1 MDSESSSYYPPRAGR
16 RWISPRLGQSLDRFG
31 LSIQRLWRSSPLG
44 QWMRLVT
51 GFQWFLAALIPG
63 RGYAL
68 LGQRTLGRVFLAGW
82 WLSAVATV
90 ILLCHPTMGWFL
102 GGMASCHSSG
112 LAFLMLRQHE
122 ANQGHPASLAERIL
136 LPLVCWA
143 IYYWLVYLP
152 GFDQFRLRVAT
163 PLRITT
169 EDQTMAAVFNP
180 RVRVSKVERGDLIAF
195 HQEGFRIQP
204 QEEMEIA
211 WVFAPG
217 PTFGRVFGLPGDRI
231 VFTPKLVRVNGRE
244 VPRLEGMPMEGEQV
258 VEPGQWFV
266 WPTVRV
272 PRQGVM
278 VGGVRRNA
286 EAPFAEAFHRMSAV
300 RHSDFLGRVYGRWFF
315 HDQTQP

>member
-16 RWISPRLGQSLDRFG
+16 RWISPRLGQSLDR
-31 LSIQRLWRSSPLG
+31 LVLALRRMWWSSPLG
-44 QWMRLVT
+44 RGIGLELT

-169 EDQTMAAVFNP
+169 EDRAVVFNP
-180 RVRVSKVERGDLIAF
+180 RVRAAEVQRGDSIAF

-204 QEEMEIA
+204 EGDNP
-211 WVFAPG
+211 WVFAQG
-217 PTFGRVFGLPGDRI
+217 PILGRVFGLPGDRI

-286 EAPFAEAFHRMSAV
+286 DAPFAEAFHRMSAV

>member
-16 RWISPRLGQSLDRFG
+16 RWISPRLGQSLDRLG
-31 LSIQRLWRSSPLG
+31 LTLRRLWWSSPLG
-44 QWMRLVT
+44 QGMRLVT

-82 WLSAVATV
+82 WFCAVATL

-112 LAFLMLRQHE
+112 MAFLMLRQHE
-122 ANQGHPASLAERIL
+122 ANQGHPAGLAERIL

-169 EDQTMAAVFNP
+169 EEQTMAAVFNP
-180 RVRVSKVERGDLIAF
+180 RVRVPKVERGDLIAF

-204 QEEMEIA
+204 DDEIA

-231 VFTPKLVRVNGRE
+231 VFTPKSVRVNGRD

-272 PRQGVM
+272 PRQGPM
-278 VGGVRRNA
+278 VAGVRRNPD
-286 EAPFAEAFHRMSAV
+286 APFAEAFHRMSAV

>member
-112 LAFLMLRQHE
+112 LAFLMLRQQE

-204 QEEMEIA
+204 QEEIA

-286 EAPFAEAFHRMSAV
+286 GAPFAEAFHRMSAV

>member
-1 MDSESSSYYPPRAGR
+1 MDFESSSYYPPRAGR
-16 RWISPRLGQSLDRFG
+16 RWISPRLGQSLDRLG
-31 LSIQRLWRSSPLG
+31 LTLRRMWWSSPLG
-44 QWMRLVT
+44 QGMRLVT

-82 WLSAVATV
+82 WFCAVATL

-122 ANQGHPASLAERIL
+122 ANQGHPAGLAERIL

-169 EDQTMAAVFNP
+169 EEQTMAAVFNP

-204 QEEMEIA
+204 DDEIA

-231 VFTPKLVRVNGRE
+231 VFTPKSVRVNGRD

-272 PRQGVM
+272 PRQGPM
-278 VGGVRRNA
+278 VAGVRRNPD
-286 EAPFAEAFHRMSAV
+286 APFAEAFHRMSAV

-315 HDQTQP
+315 NDQTQP

>member
-1 MDSESSSYYPPRAGR
+1 MDFESSSYYPPRAGR
-16 RWISPRLGQSLDRFG
+16 RWISQRLGQSLDRLG
-31 LSIQRLWRSSPLG
+31 LALRRLWWSSPLG
-44 QWMRLVT
+44 QGMRLVT

-82 WLSAVATV
+82 WFCAVATL

-122 ANQGHPASLAERIL
+122 ANQGHPAGLAERIL

-169 EDQTMAAVFNP
+169 EEQTMAAVFNP
-180 RVRVSKVERGDLIAF
+180 WVRVSKVERGDLIAF

-204 QEEMEIA
+204 DVAIV

-231 VFTPKLVRVNGRE
+231 VFTPKSVRVNGRD

-272 PRQGVM
+272 PRQGPM
-278 VGGVRRNA
+278 VAGVRRNPD
-286 EAPFAEAFHRMSAV
+286 APFAEAFHRMSAV

-315 HDQTQP
+315 RDQTQP

>member
-1 MDSESSSYYPPRAGR
+1 MDFESSSYYPPRAGR
-16 RWISPRLGQSLDRFG
+16 RWISPRLGQSLDRLG
-31 LSIQRLWRSSPLG
+31 LALRRLWWSSPLG
-44 QWMRLVT
+44 QGMRLVT

-82 WLSAVATV
+82 WFCAVATL
-90 ILLCHPTMGWFL
+90 ILLCHPTMGGFL

-112 LAFLMLRQHE
+112 MAFLMLRQHE
-122 ANQGHPASLAERIL
+122 ANQGHPAGLAERIL

-169 EDQTMAAVFNP
+169 EEQTMAAVFNP
-180 RVRVSKVERGDLIAF
+180 WVRVSKVERGDLIAF
-195 HQEGFRIQP
+195 RQEGFRIQP
-204 QEEMEIA
+204 DDEIA

-231 VFTPKLVRVNGRE
+231 VFTPKSVRVNGRD

-272 PRQGVM
+272 PRQGPM
-278 VGGVRRNA
+278 VAGVRRNPD
-286 EAPFAEAFHRMSAV
+286 APFAEAFHRMSAV

-315 HDQTQP
+315 NDQTQP

>member
-1 MDSESSSYYPPRAGR
+1 
-16 RWISPRLGQSLDRFG
+16 
-31 LSIQRLWRSSPLG
+31 
-44 QWMRLVT
+44 MRLVT

-68 LGQRTLGRVFLAGW
+68 LGQQTLGRVFLAGW

-204 QEEMEIA
+204 QEEIA

>member
-16 RWISPRLGQSLDRFG
+16 RWISPRLGQSLDR
-31 LSIQRLWRSSPLG
+31 LVLALRRMWRSSPLG

-82 WLSAVATV
+82 WFCAVATL
-90 ILLCHPTMGWFL
+90 ILLCHPTMGWFM

-112 LAFLMLRQHE
+112 LAFLMLRQRE
-122 ANQGHPASLAERIL
+122 SNQGHPAGLAERIL

-143 IYYWLVYLP
+143 IYYSLVYLP
-152 GFDQFRLRVAT
+152 GFDQFRRRVAT
-163 PLRITT
+163 PLQITT
-169 EDQTMAAVFNP
+169 EDRAVVFNP
-180 RVRVSKVERGDLIAF
+180 RVRAVEVQRGDSIAF

-204 QEEMEIA
+204 AGDNPWI
-211 WVFAPG
+211 FAQG
-217 PTFGRVFGLPGDRI
+217 PILGRVFGLPGDRI
-231 VFTPKLVRVNGRE
+231 AFTPKSVRVNGRD
-244 VPRLEGMPMEGEQV
+244 VPRLEGMPIEGEQV

-272 PRQGVM
+272 PGQGVL
-278 VGGVRRNA
+278 VAGVRRNA
-286 EAPFAEAFHRMSAV
+286 DAPFAEAFHRMSAV

>member
-16 RWISPRLGQSLDRFG
+16 RWISPRLGQSLDRLG
-31 LSIQRLWRSSPLG
+31 LTLRRMWWSSPLG
-44 QWMRLVT
+44 QGMRLVT

-82 WLSAVATV
+82 WFCAVATL

-112 LAFLMLRQHE
+112 MAFLMLRQHE
-122 ANQGHPASLAERIL
+122 ANQGHPAGLAERIL

-169 EDQTMAAVFNP
+169 EEQTMAAVFNP

-204 QEEMEIA
+204 DDEIA

-231 VFTPKLVRVNGRE
+231 VFTPKSVRVNGRD

-272 PRQGVM
+272 PRQGPM
-278 VGGVRRNA
+278 VAGVRRNPD
-286 EAPFAEAFHRMSAV
+286 APFAEAFHRMSAV

-315 HDQTQP
+315 NDQTQP

>member
-1 MDSESSSYYPPRAGR
+1 
-16 RWISPRLGQSLDRFG
+16 
-31 LSIQRLWRSSPLG
+31 
-44 QWMRLVT
+44 MRLVT

-204 QEEMEIA
+204 QEEIA

-244 VPRLEGMPMEGEQV
+244 VPRLEGMPIEGEQV

-315 HDQTQP
+315 RDQTQP

>member
-16 RWISPRLGQSLDRFG
+16 RWISPRLGQSLDRLG
-31 LSIQRLWRSSPLG
+31 LTLRRLWWSSPLG
-44 QWMRLVT
+44 QGMRLVT

-82 WLSAVATV
+82 WFCAVATL

-112 LAFLMLRQHE
+112 MAFLMLRQHE
-122 ANQGHPASLAERIL
+122 ANQGHPAGLAERIL

-169 EDQTMAAVFNP
+169 EEQTMAAVFNP
-180 RVRVSKVERGDLIAF
+180 RVRVPKVERGDLIAF

-204 QEEMEIA
+204 DDEIA

-231 VFTPKLVRVNGRE
+231 VFTPKSVRVNGRD

-272 PRQGVM
+272 PRQGPM
-278 VGGVRRNA
+278 VAGVRRNPD
-286 EAPFAEAFHRMSAV
+286 APFAEAFHRMSAV

-315 HDQTQP
+315 NDQTQP

>member
-1 MDSESSSYYPPRAGR
+1 
-16 RWISPRLGQSLDRFG
+16 
-31 LSIQRLWRSSPLG
+31 
-44 QWMRLVT
+44 MRLVT
-51 GFQWFLAALIPG
+51 GFQWLMAALIPG
-63 RGYAL
+63 RGYTL

-82 WLSAVATV
+82 WFCAVATL

-122 ANQGHPASLAERIL
+122 ANQGHPAGLAERIL

-152 GFDQFRLRVAT
+152 GFNQFRLRVAT

-169 EDQTMAAVFNP
+169 EEQTMAAVFNP
-180 RVRVSKVERGDLIAF
+180 RVRVPKVERGDLIAF
-195 HQEGFRIQP
+195 HQEGFRIEP
-204 QEEMEIA
+204 PGNNA

-231 VFTPKLVRVNGRE
+231 AFTPKSVRVNGRD

-272 PRQGVM
+272 PRQGFK
-278 VGGVRRNA
+278 VGSVGHDA
-286 EAPFAEAFHRMSAV
+286 EAPFTEAFHSMSAV

>member
-16 RWISPRLGQSLDRFG
+16 RWISPRLGQSLDRLG
-31 LSIQRLWRSSPLG
+31 LTLRRMWWSSPLG
-44 QWMRLVT
+44 QGMRLVT

-82 WLSAVATV
+82 WFCAVATL

-122 ANQGHPASLAERIL
+122 ANQGHPAGLAERIL

-169 EDQTMAAVFNP
+169 EEQTMAAVFNP
-180 RVRVSKVERGDLIAF
+180 RVRVPKVERGDLIAF

-204 QEEMEIA
+204 DFEIA

-231 VFTPKLVRVNGRE
+231 VFTPKSVRVNGRD

-272 PRQGVM
+272 PRQGPM
-278 VGGVRRNA
+278 VAGVRRNPD
-286 EAPFAEAFHRMSAV
+286 APFAEAFHRMSAV

-315 HDQTQP
+315 NDQTQP

>member
-16 RWISPRLGQSLDRFG
+16 RWISPRLGQSLDRLG
-31 LSIQRLWRSSPLG
+31 LTLRRMWWSSPLG
-44 QWMRLVT
+44 QGMRLVT

-82 WLSAVATV
+82 WFCAVATL

-122 ANQGHPASLAERIL
+122 ANQGHPAGLAERIL

-169 EDQTMAAVFNP
+169 EEQTMAAVFNP
-180 RVRVSKVERGDLIAF
+180 RVRVPKVERGDLIAF

-204 QEEMEIA
+204 DDEIA

-231 VFTPKLVRVNGRE
+231 VFTPKSVRVNGRD

-272 PRQGVM
+272 PRQGPM
-278 VGGVRRNA
+278 VAGVRRNPD
-286 EAPFAEAFHRMSAV
+286 APFAEAFHRMSAV

>member
-1 MDSESSSYYPPRAGR
+1 
-16 RWISPRLGQSLDRFG
+16 
-31 LSIQRLWRSSPLG
+31 
-44 QWMRLVT
+44 
-51 GFQWFLAALIPG
+51 
-63 RGYAL
+63 
-68 LGQRTLGRVFLAGW
+68 
-82 WLSAVATV
+82 VATL

-112 LAFLMLRQHE
+112 MAFLMLRQHE
-122 ANQGHPASLAERIL
+122 ANQGHPAGLAERIL

-169 EDQTMAAVFNP
+169 EEQTMAAVFNP
-180 RVRVSKVERGDLIAF
+180 RVRVPKVERGDLIAF

-204 QEEMEIA
+204 DDEIA

-231 VFTPKLVRVNGRE
+231 VFTPKSVRVNGRD

-272 PRQGVM
+272 PRQGPM
-278 VGGVRRNA
+278 VAGVRRNPD
-286 EAPFAEAFHRMSAV
+286 APFAEAFHRMSAV

>member
-16 RWISPRLGQSLDRFG
+16 RWISPRLGQSLDRLG
-31 LSIQRLWRSSPLG
+31 LTLRRMWWSSPLG
-44 QWMRLVT
+44 QGMRLVT

-82 WLSAVATV
+82 WFCAVATL

-112 LAFLMLRQHE
+112 MAFLMLRQHE
-122 ANQGHPASLAERIL
+122 ANQGHPAGLAERIL

-169 EDQTMAAVFNP
+169 EEQTMAAVFNP
-180 RVRVSKVERGDLIAF
+180 RVRVPKVERGDLIAF

-204 QEEMEIA
+204 DDEIA

-231 VFTPKLVRVNGRE
+231 VFTPKSVRVNGRD

-272 PRQGVM
+272 PRQGPM
-278 VGGVRRNA
+278 VAGVRRNPD
-286 EAPFAEAFHRMSAV
+286 APFAEAFHRMSAV

>member
-16 RWISPRLGQSLDRFG
+16 RWISPRLGQSLDRLG
-31 LSIQRLWRSSPLG
+31 LTLRRMWWSSPLG
-44 QWMRLVT
+44 QGMRLVT

-82 WLSAVATV
+82 WFCAVATL

-122 ANQGHPASLAERIL
+122 ANQGHPAGLAERIL

-169 EDQTMAAVFNP
+169 EEQTMAAVFNP
-180 RVRVSKVERGDLIAF
+180 RVRVPKVERGDLIAF

-204 QEEMEIA
+204 DFEIA

-231 VFTPKLVRVNGRE
+231 VFTPKSVRVNGRD

-272 PRQGVM
+272 PRQGPM
-278 VGGVRRNA
+278 VAGVRRNPD
-286 EAPFAEAFHRMSAV
+286 APFAEAFHRMSAV

>member
-16 RWISPRLGQSLDRFG
+16 RWISPRLGQSLDRLG
-31 LSIQRLWRSSPLG
+31 LTLRRMWWSSPLG
-44 QWMRLVT
+44 QGMRLVT

-82 WLSAVATV
+82 WFCAVATL

-112 LAFLMLRQHE
+112 MAFLMLRQHE
-122 ANQGHPASLAERIL
+122 ANQGHPAGLAERIL

-169 EDQTMAAVFNP
+169 EEQTMAAVFNP
-180 RVRVSKVERGDLIAF
+180 RVRVPKVERGDLIAF

-204 QEEMEIA
+204 DDEIA

-231 VFTPKLVRVNGRE
+231 VFTPKSVRVNGRD

-272 PRQGVM
+272 PRQGPM
-278 VGGVRRNA
+278 VAGVRRNPD
-286 EAPFAEAFHRMSAV
+286 APFAEAFHRMSAV

-315 HDQTQP
+315 RDQTQP

>member
-16 RWISPRLGQSLDRFG
+16 RWITPRLGQSLDRLG
-31 LSIQRLWRSSPLG
+31 LTLRRMWWSSPLG
-44 QWMRLVT
+44 QGMGLELT

-82 WLSAVATV
+82 WVCAVVTLL
-90 ILLCHPTMGWFL
+90 LLCHPTMGWFM

-112 LAFLMLRQHE
+112 LAFLMLRQRESH
-122 ANQGHPASLAERIL
+122 QGHPAGLAERIL

-143 IYYWLVYLP
+143 IYYSLVYMP
-152 GFDQFRLRVAT
+152 GFDQFRRRVAT
-163 PLRITT
+163 PLQITT
-169 EDQTMAAVFNP
+169 EDRTVVFNP
-180 RVRVSKVERGDLIAF
+180 RVRAGDVKRGDSIAF
-195 HQEGFRIQP
+195 HLEGFRIQP
-204 QEEMEIA
+204 A
-211 WVFAPG
+211 GDNPW
-217 PTFGRVFGLPGDRI
+217 VFGLPGDRI
-231 VFTPKLVRVNGRE
+231 VFTPKSVRVNGRD

-272 PRQGVM
+272 PRQGPM
-278 VGGVRRNA
+278 VAGVRRNPD
-286 EAPFAEAFHRMSAV
+286 APFAEAFHRMSAV

>member
-1 MDSESSSYYPPRAGR
+1 M
-16 RWISPRLGQSLDRFG
+16 G
-31 LSIQRLWRSSPLG
+31 LEL
-44 QWMRLVT
+44 T
-51 GFQWFLAALIPG
+51 GFQWFLAAFIPG
-63 RGYAL
+63 RGYAQ
-68 LGQRTLGRVFLAGW
+68 LGQWTLGRVFLAGW

-90 ILLCHPTMGWFL
+90 ILLCYPTMGWFM

-112 LAFLMLRQHE
+112 LAFLMLRQRE
-122 ANQGHPASLAERIL
+122 ANQGHPAGLAERIL

-143 IYYWLVYLP
+143 IYYSLVYMP
-152 GFDQFRLRVAT
+152 GFDQFRRRVAT

-169 EDQTMAAVFNP
+169 EDRTVVFNP
-180 RVRVSKVERGDLIAF
+180 RVRASDVQRGDSIAF

-204 QEEMEIA
+204 QEEIA

-231 VFTPKLVRVNGRE
+231 VFTPKSVRVNGRD

-272 PRQGVM
+272 PREGVM

-286 EAPFAEAFHRMSAV
+286 DATFAEAFHRMSAV

>member
-1 MDSESSSYYPPRAGR
+1 
-16 RWISPRLGQSLDRFG
+16 
-31 LSIQRLWRSSPLG
+31 
-44 QWMRLVT
+44 MRLVT

-82 WLSAVATV
+82 WFCAVATL

-180 RVRVSKVERGDLIAF
+180 WVRVSKVERGDLIAF

-204 QEEMEIA
+204 DVAIV

-231 VFTPKLVRVNGRE
+231 VFTPKSVRVNGRD

-272 PRQGVM
+272 PRQGPM
-278 VGGVRRNA
+278 VAGVRRNPD
-286 EAPFAEAFHRMSAV
+286 APFAEAFHRMSAV

-315 HDQTQP
+315 RDQTQP

>member
-16 RWISPRLGQSLDRFG
+16 RWISPRLGQSLDRLG
-31 LSIQRLWRSSPLG
+31 LALRRLWWSSPLG
-44 QWMRLVT
+44 QGMRLVT

-82 WLSAVATV
+82 WVCAVATV

-122 ANQGHPASLAERIL
+122 ANQAHPAGLAERIL

-169 EDQTMAAVFNP
+169 EEQTMAAVFNP
-180 RVRVSKVERGDLIAF
+180 WVRVSKVERGDLIAF

-204 QEEMEIA
+204 DVAIV

-231 VFTPKLVRVNGRE
+231 VFTPKSVRVNGRD

-258 VEPGQWFV
+258 VEPEHWFV

-272 PRQGVM
+272 PRQGPM

-315 HDQTQP
+315 RDQTQP

>member
-1 MDSESSSYYPPRAGR
+1 MDFESSSYYPPRAGR
-16 RWISPRLGQSLDRFG
+16 RWISQRLGQSLDRLG
-31 LSIQRLWRSSPLG
+31 LALRRLWWSSPLG
-44 QWMRLVT
+44 QGMRLVT

-82 WLSAVATV
+82 WFCAVATL

-112 LAFLMLRQHE
+112 MAFLMLRQHE
-122 ANQGHPASLAERIL
+122 ANQGHPAGLAERIL

-169 EDQTMAAVFNP
+169 EEQTMAAVFNP
-180 RVRVSKVERGDLIAF
+180 RVRVPKVERGDLIAF

-204 QEEMEIA
+204 DDEIA

-231 VFTPKLVRVNGRE
+231 VFTPKSVRVNGRD

-272 PRQGVM
+272 PRQGPM
-278 VGGVRRNA
+278 VAGVRRNPD
-286 EAPFAEAFHRMSAV
+286 APFAEAFHRMSAV

-315 HDQTQP
+315 RDQTQP

>member
-1 MDSESSSYYPPRAGR
+1 MDFESSSYYPPRAGR
-16 RWISPRLGQSLDRFG
+16 RWISQRLGQSLDRLG
-31 LSIQRLWRSSPLG
+31 LALRRLWWSSPLG
-44 QWMRLVT
+44 QGMRLVT

-82 WLSAVATV
+82 WFCAVATL

-122 ANQGHPASLAERIL
+122 ANQGHPAGLAERIL

-169 EDQTMAAVFNP
+169 EEQTMAAVFNP
-180 RVRVSKVERGDLIAF
+180 RVRVPKVERGDLIAF

-204 QEEMEIA
+204 QGEIA
-211 WVFAPG
+211 WDFAPG

-231 VFTPKLVRVNGRE
+231 VFTPKSVRVNGRD

-272 PRQGVM
+272 PRQGPM
-278 VGGVRRNA
+278 VAGVRRNPD
-286 EAPFAEAFHRMSAV
+286 APFAEAFHRMSAV

-315 HDQTQP
+315 RDQTQP